1 MPHLD
6 ALCLSIQSFLCVCL
20 LLVQDINI
28 SLWRSPEEVSSDKS
42 IFMNQGEWE
51 LLGVLP
57 QFQEFSMETSNSYA
71 EMKFYVS
78 GRGCAWGS
86 DRSKQTSTAREVLGG
101 KLGRI

>member
-1 MPHLD
+1 MLEHPKL
-6 ALCLSIQSFLCVCL
+6 FVCVCL

-78 GRGCAWGS
+78 GCGCAWGS
-86 DRSKQTSTAREVLGG
+86 DRSKQTSTAREVSGG

>member
-1 MPHLD
+1 MLEGSMLEIPKL
-6 ALCLSIQSFLCVCL
+6 LLTLCL

-28 SLWRSPEEVSSDKS
+28 SLWRSPEEVRSDKS

-78 GRGCAWGS
+78 GRGCGGWHGDKNDS
-86 DRSKQTSTAREVLGG
+86 TSTLGVA
-101 KLGRI
+101 